1 MGRKIRMKIFKISST
16 LGCLLAMIHASP
28 LPHHDGDHD
37 GNGAMTDFHHDGD
50 HEIIGSMFNFHH
62 DGDHEN
68 DELSREKRHHDGDH
82 ENDELSRQKR
92 HHDGD
97 HENEESK

>member
-1 MGRKIRMKIFKISST
+1 M
-16 LGCLLAMIHASP
+16 AMIQASP
-28 LPHHDGDHD
+28 VSDSRFRET
-37 GNGAMTDFHHDGD
+37 GALTDFWAT
-50 HEIIGSMFNFHH
+50 SVAPMANFHH

-82 ENDELSRQKR
+82 DNDELSRATRHHDGDHDNDELSRAKR

>member
-1 MGRKIRMKIFKISST
+1 MGQKKIKMKIFKFSST

-28 LPHHDGDHD
+28 LSHHDGDHD

-50 HEIIGSMFNFHH
+50 HETDQLSREKRHH

-82 ENDELSRQKR
+82 ENDELSREKR

-97 HENEESK
+97 HENE